1 MLITSSKSHKRQLLS
16 GHTQKIYY
24 GPWRVQYL
32 KSPQQSWTVRLLSL
46 KMIQHKSK
54 NLTLIKRPHIYI
66 KYSESSMLLI
76 RDSQQLQYPARV
88 RKVSIIGL
96 TPALDCPHPSTSLA
110 LITPT
115 LPTSKCHQYS
125 QCSIKW
131 LRVSLCCLRWNVNS
145 RKVKCKTSSWF
156 RCDRPQNS

>member
-32 KSPQQSWTVRLLSL
+32 KSPQQLSTVRLLSL

-54 NLTLIKRPHIYI
+54 SLTLIKRPHIYI

-76 RDSQQLQYPARV
+76 RDSQLLQYPARV

-96 TPALDCPHPSTSLA
+96 TPEQGVPRPSPRSDIIEKYI
-110 LITPT
+110 ITNRSFE
-115 LPTSKCHQYS
+115 LS
-125 QCSIKW
+125 
-131 LRVSLCCLRWNVNS
+131 
-145 RKVKCKTSSWF
+145 
-156 RCDRPQNS
+156 